1 MENLEALKLK
11 HGSVFTLTVPVG
23 DEDKDCTVYLK
34 KMDRIVYSAA
44 IKLLEKDEL
53 DATEFLLNSL
63 HVGGENVKLITED
76 FEALRAASKLM
87 VEVIKSKE
95 GSIKKN

>member
-1 MENLEALKLK
+1 MENLEALKAK
-11 HGSVFTLTVPVG
+11 HGTIYTITVPIG
-23 DEDKDCTVYLK
+23 DDNKDCTVYLK

-44 IKLLEKDEL
+44 IKLLERDEL

-63 HVGGENVKLITED
+63 HVGGEDVKLIIED
-76 FEALRAASKLM
+76 FEALRATAKLM